1 MSDLASRITKPDG
14 SAPDADAPA
23 VAEGQV
29 DGTTQELGGSGLEE
43 PDYEVE
49 VSLSA
54 LQENEATPFHS
65 AASWE
70 DVGLYDIRSIPSC
83 RHSAN
88 SPKAQRISFAASGL

>member
-1 MSDLASRITKPDG
+1 MDLASRITKPDG
-14 SAPDADAPA
+14 SAPESDAPA
-23 VAEGQV
+23 ADGQT
-29 DGTTQELGGSGLEE
+29 DGTTQDLGGSGLEE

-70 DVGLYDIRSIPSC
+70 DVGLYESMGPVS
-83 RHSAN
+83 
-88 SPKAQRISFAASGL
+88 RIQC